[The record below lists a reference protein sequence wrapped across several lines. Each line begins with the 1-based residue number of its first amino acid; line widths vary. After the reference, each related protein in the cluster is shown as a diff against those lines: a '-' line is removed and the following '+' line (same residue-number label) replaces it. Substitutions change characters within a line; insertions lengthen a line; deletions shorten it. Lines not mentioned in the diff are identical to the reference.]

1 MESLMKKDLVEV
13 INRQRSGTL
22 AEYTAEPNVIT
33 EDIED
38 KVFDIVDV
46 KGTTVT
52 IKRNAGEG
60 TATYF
65 NGDEQH
71 VYKLR
76 FIRYEDYLNQFEKWT
91 KGLGRA
97 DYIVYDCSGSNAHF
111 IIHELSDGK
120 VGSKLSKARTQLFAT
135 LHLLFDAPRIKAFIE
150 SFSNKTCVLTAGSA
164 PVCSPNGMADGF
176 NQIYNMLP
184 DPIPINAKLITNRGF
199 KAFETRNIK
208 L

>member
-22 AEYTAEPNVIT
+22 DEYIAEPNVIT

-38 KVFDIVDV
+38 KVFDIVDG
-46 KGTTVT
+46 KGTTAT
-52 IKRNAGEG
+52 IKRNVGEG

-76 FIRYEDYLNQFEKWT
+76 FIRYEEYLNQFEEWT
-91 KGLGRA
+91 KGVGRA

-111 IIHELSDGK
+111 
-120 VGSKLSKARTQLFAT
+120 VRWQ
-135 LHLLFDAPRIKAFIE
+135 
-150 SFSNKTCVLTAGSA
+150 
-164 PVCSPNGMADGF
+164 
-176 NQIYNMLP
+176 
-184 DPIPINAKLITNRGF
+184 NRQ
-199 KAFETRNIK
+199 
-208 L
+208 

>member
-22 AEYTAEPNVIT
+22 DEYIAEPNVIT

-38 KVFDIVDV
+38 KVFDIVDG
-46 KGTTVT
+46 KGTTAT
-52 IKRNAGEG
+52 IKRNVGEG

-76 FIRYEDYLNQFEKWT
+76 FIRYEEYLNQFEEWT
-91 KGLGRA
+91 KGVGRA

-120 VGSKLSKARTQLFAT
+120 IGSKLSKARTQLFAT
-135 LHLLFDAPRIKAFIE
+135 LHLLFGAPRIK
-150 SFSNKTCVLTAGSA
+150 
-164 PVCSPNGMADGF
+164 
-176 NQIYNMLP
+176 
-184 DPIPINAKLITNRGF
+184 
-199 KAFETRNIK
+199 
-208 L
+208 

>member
-38 KVFDIVDV
+38 KVFDIVDG

-91 KGLGRA
+91 KRP
-97 DYIVYDCSGSNAHF
+97 
-111 IIHELSDGK
+111 
-120 VGSKLSKARTQLFAT
+120 RT
-135 LHLLFDAPRIKAFIE
+135 
-150 SFSNKTCVLTAGSA
+150 C
-164 PVCSPNGMADGF
+164 
-176 NQIYNMLP
+176 
-184 DPIPINAKLITNRGF
+184 
-199 KAFETRNIK
+199 
-208 L
+208 

>member
-13 INRQRSGTL
+13 INRQRSGTID
-22 AEYTAEPNVIT
+22 EYIAEPNVIT

-38 KVFDIVDV
+38 KVFDIVDG
-46 KGTTVT
+46 KGTTAT
-52 IKRNAGEG
+52 IKRNVGEG

-76 FIRYEDYLNQFEKWT
+76 FIRYEEYLNQFEEWT
-91 KGLGRA
+91 KGVGRA

-120 VGSKLSKARTQLFAT
+120 IGSKLSKARTQLFAT
-135 LHLLFDAPRIKAFIE
+135 LHLLFGAPRIKEFIE
-150 SFSNKTCVLTAGSA
+150 RFSNKMCILTAGSA

-176 NQIYNMLP
+176 NQIYEILP

>member
-22 AEYTAEPNVIT
+22 DEYIAEPNVIT
-33 EDIED
+33 ED
-38 KVFDIVDV
+38 KVFDIVDG
-46 KGTTVT
+46 KGTTAT
-52 IKRNAGEG
+52 IKRNVGEG

-76 FIRYEDYLNQFEKWT
+76 FIRYEEYLNQFEEWT
-91 KGLGRA
+91 KGVGRA

-120 VGSKLSKARTQLFAT
+120 IGSKLSKARTQLFAT
-135 LHLLFDAPRIKAFIE
+135 LHLLFGAPRIKEFIE
-150 SFSNKTCVLTAGSA
+150 RFSNKMCILTAGSA

-176 NQIYNMLP
+176 NQIYEILP